1 MKSIKIAIVS
11 AINIEYQAIISIMS
25 HPKEK
30 CTGYMVGKINGV
42 CCVATQSG
50 IGALAV
56 QRSVYDIMKKFK
68 PKILIYSGIAGSR
81 NSAIKIG
88 DVVVSGF
95 VCAKNAIYFSP
106 QSVLSQ
112 YDAIQFKKDNTYIDM
127 TIISGYKYLCK
138 LAEKAGGIIG
148 IIGTSDF
155 YVESQ
160 QWLETFNAVYHAD
173 VGENEGIGFAYVSET
188 FDIPFI
194 IIRGISD
201 SVYQPNSGSESI
213 GAQAA
218 ANVLKKMLCD
228 ITFNFSLERITI
240 NDLSQISLGTTYGSV
255 VSNDISTIPPQI
267 TNK

>member
-1 MKSIKIAIVS
+1 MILLRNI
-11 AINIEYQAIISIMS
+11 IN
-25 HPKEK
+25 
-30 CTGYMVGKINGV
+30 TVGEINGV

-50 IGALAV
+50 IGVLAV
-56 QRSVYDIMKKFK
+56 QRSVYDIMKRYN
-68 PKILIYSGIAGSR
+68 PKILIFSGTAGSR
-81 NSAIKIG
+81 NPAIKIG

-95 VCAKNAIYFSP
+95 VCAKNAIRFSQ

-112 YDAIQFKKDNTYIDM
+112 YDAVQFKKDDTYINM

-148 IIGTSDF
+148 IIGTSNF
-155 YVESQ
+155 YTESR
-160 QWLETFNAVYHAD
+160 QWSETFNAVYHAD
-173 VGENEGIGFAYVSET
+173 VGEDEGIGFAYVSET

-240 NDLSQISLGTTYGSV
+240 NDLNQISLGTTYGSV
-255 VSNDISTIPPQI
+255 VSNNIPTIPPQLI
-267 TNK
+267 VK